1 MTTTASILTMV
12 TLLCFFALPCL
23 ACIALPCLPDGDA
36 SLLCFFAS
44 CSFRGRRR
52 GGNIPFD
59 PVEHGDDDGNAA
71 FDFNEHDDDDD
82 NGGFD
87 LNEPVHDEHANGT
100 TSFSSLAVQIECSS
114 FVAEIFMFYFL

>member
-1 MTTTASILTMV
+1 MA
-12 TLLCFFALPCL
+12 TLLCF
-23 ACIALPCLPDGDA
+23 A
-36 SLLCFFAS
+36 SLLAVHLED
-44 CSFRGRRR
+44 
-52 GGNIPFD
+52 GGGGSNIAFD

-87 LNEPVHDEHANGT
+87 LNEPVHDEHANST
-100 TSFSSLAVQIECSS
+100 TSFSSLAVQIEYYS

>member
-1 MTTTASILTMV
+1 MV

-23 ACIALPCLPDGDA
+23 ACFALPCLPDGDA
-36 SLLCFFAS
+36 FLLAVHLEDDDS
-44 CSFRGRRR
+44 

>member
-1 MTTTASILTMV
+1 MV
-12 TLLCFFALPCL
+12 TLLCF
-23 ACIALPCLPDGDA
+23 A
-36 SLLCFFAS
+36 SLLAVHLEDDS
-44 CSFRGRRR
+44 G

-114 FVAEIFMFYFL
+114 FVAEISMFYFL